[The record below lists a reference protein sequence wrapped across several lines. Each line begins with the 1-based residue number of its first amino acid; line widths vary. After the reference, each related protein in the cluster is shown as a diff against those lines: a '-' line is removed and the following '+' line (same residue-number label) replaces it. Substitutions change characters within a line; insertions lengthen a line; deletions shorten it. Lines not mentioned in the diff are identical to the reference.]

1 MDTIKKVLES
11 RAVLV
16 ALWAFIRALISA
28 FFPSIPQPILAS
40 ADALVAVVIATVV
53 VTDARG
59 KVNDANARKLN
70 DPE

>member
-1 MDTIKKVLES
+1 MDTLKIIFQS

-16 ALWAFIRALISA
+16 ALWAFIRALVSA
-28 FFPSIPQPILAS
+28 FFPNINQAVLAS

-59 KVNDANARKLN
+59 QVNATNARKLD

>member
-1 MDTIKKVLES
+1 MDTLKVIFQS

-28 FFPSIPQPILAS
+28 FFPSIPQPILVS

-59 KVNDANARKLN
+59 QVNATNARKLS